1 VPSERRSAGSRTP
14 KRLPAAFRRLERTA
28 SLFDMT
34 DDVTQRVDFAA
45 RSKGSAPEVA
55 GLIGQIQALTLEL
68 KDLERRTTPDSRLL
82 EIRRRLEELRWSLAE
97 AARHAAL
104 GAGDPG
110 A

>member
-1 VPSERRSAGSRTP
+1 MS
-14 KRLPAAFRRLERTA
+14 AAFRRLEQSA

-45 RSKGSAPEVA
+45 RSKGRAPEVA
-55 GLIGQIQALTLEL
+55 GLIGQIQALTFEL
-68 KDLERRTTPDSRLL
+68 KELERRASSDARLL

-97 AARHAAL
+97 AARLAAAR
-104 GAGDPG
+104 AGGPG